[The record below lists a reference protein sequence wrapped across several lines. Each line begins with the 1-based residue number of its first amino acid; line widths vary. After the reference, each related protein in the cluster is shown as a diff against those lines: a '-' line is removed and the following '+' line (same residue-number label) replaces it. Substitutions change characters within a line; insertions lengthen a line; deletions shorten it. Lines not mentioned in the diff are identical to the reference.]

1 MKNKTI
7 IIGDIHHQYRVVDK
21 ILAHQKGNYNKAI
34 FLGDYFDS
42 FTDNPDIA
50 KETAT
55 WLNDILNNPDYIFL
69 SGNHDVSY
77 MYPSNKNLYCS
88 GFEYYKSKAILSVLD
103 INKFRDKTKLFH
115 RINNVFFSHAGIS
128 RKFLEYIQRR
138 GEIDEVSYDPN
149 IIESQ
154 LNSMMVKAHNYC
166 DIGYAHPLYDA
177 GSDRGGRAEQG
188 GLIWCDLHSFEPIPN
203 VVSIFGHTPVFPN
216 PFAVRLAKYNETIG
230 WKRGETYYPEK
241 DTRGHEHLIVNGIGI
256 GLDSHLH
263 TFALYHEDENR
274 LEIFKVTYDQKLEG
288 IYYYDRNILTVE
300 KVWDKK
306 L

>member
-1 MKNKTI
+1 MKKISICIPDVHN
-7 IIGDIHHQYRVVDK
+7 QFRVAQK
-21 ILAHQKGNYNKAI
+21 ILDNQEGNYTDVI
-34 FLGDYFDS
+34 WLGDFFDS
-42 FTDNPDIA
+42 FTDNVDIV
-50 KETAT
+50 KETAV
-55 WLNDILNNPDYIFL
+55 WLDGKMNLDNHVFL
-69 SGNHDVSY
+69 RSNHDTAY

-88 GFEYYKSKAILSVLD
+88 GFDYVKSKAILSVLD

-128 RKFLEYIQRR
+128 RKFLEYIHRK
-138 GEIDEVSYDPN
+138 GEIEEVVYDPDV
-149 IIESQ
+149 IELQ
-154 LNSMMVKAHNYC
+154 LNSMMAKAHNYC

-177 GSDRGGRAEQG
+177 GSDRGGKAEQG
-188 GLIWCDLHSFEPIPN
+188 GLTWCDMHSFEPIPN
-203 VVSIFGHTPVFPN
+203 VVNIFGHTPVFPN

-241 DTRGHEHLIVNGIGI
+241 DTRGHEHLVVNGIGI

-274 LEIFKVTYDQKLEG
+274 LEIFRITYDQKLEG
-288 IYYYDRNILTVE
+288 KYYYDRNILTVE